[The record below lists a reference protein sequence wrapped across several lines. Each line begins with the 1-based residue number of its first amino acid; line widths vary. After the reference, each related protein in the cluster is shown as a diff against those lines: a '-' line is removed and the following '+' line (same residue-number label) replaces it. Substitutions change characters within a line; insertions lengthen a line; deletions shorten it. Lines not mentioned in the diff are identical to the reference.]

1 MRKEKLLFC
10 MGCKVSDRGDTM
22 FCTYCGNTINEGAK
36 FCQYCG
42 KKTVLAAK
50 GSLTED
56 TIPNYPGEEYTI
68 VYSKNGQGE
77 SRVEKVSDR
86 RAYQPGERTVDE
98 QDRGGYYASQ
108 ARSAYGGRTGG
119 HAQDTG
125 RMSSCAQEA
134 GAMNGYAQ
142 ETGRMGS
149 YAQEA
154 GAMSG
159 YAQEAGR
166 MGSYAQETGRMGS
179 YAQEAGAMGS
189 YAQEAGRMGSY
200 AQEAGAMSGNTP
212 DAFEQAA
219 EFRRNAPDEAY
230 TSKVFNSPV
239 LGVAGLK
246 EGDPNR
252 EHPEEEEDDS
262 KGNGILIALIVIL
275 ILLIL
280 LVGFSAFAYIQGLID
295 F

>member
-1 MRKEKLLFC
+1 MRKVKLLFC

-36 FCQYCG
+36 FCQHCG

-119 HAQDTG
+119 HAQ
-125 RMSSCAQEA
+125 
-134 GAMNGYAQ
+134 
-142 ETGRMGS
+142 
-149 YAQEA
+149 EA

-166 MGSYAQETGRMGS
+166 MGSYAQE
-179 YAQEAGAMGS
+179 AGV
-189 YAQEAGRMGSY
+189 
-200 AQEAGAMSGNTP
+200 MSGNTP

-246 EGDPNR
+246 EGDPNQ
-252 EHPEEEEDDS
+252 EHPEEEEDSS

>member
-86 RAYQPGERTVDE
+86 RAYQPGERTVDG

-108 ARSAYGGRTGG
+108 IRSAYGGKTGG
-119 HAQDTG
+119 HAQETG

-134 GAMNGYAQ
+134 GAMGSYAQ
-142 ETGRMGS
+142 EAAGMGS

-154 GAMSG
+154 DAMS
-159 YAQEAGR
+159 R
-166 MGSYAQETGRMGS
+166 S
-179 YAQEAGAMGS
+179 
-189 YAQEAGRMGSY
+189 
-200 AQEAGAMSGNTP
+200 TP

-246 EGDPNR
+246 EGDPNQ

>member
-1 MRKEKLLFC
+1 
-10 MGCKVSDRGDTM
+10 M

-142 ETGRMGS
+142 ETGRI
-149 YAQEA
+149 
-154 GAMSG
+154 
-159 YAQEAGR
+159 
-166 MGSYAQETGRMGS
+166 
-179 YAQEAGAMGS
+179 
-189 YAQEAGRMGSY
+189 Y

-280 LVGFSAFAYIQGLID
+280 LVGFSAFAYLQGLID

>member
-166 MGSYAQETGRMGS
+166 MGSYAQE
-179 YAQEAGAMGS
+179 AGV
-189 YAQEAGRMGSY
+189 
-200 AQEAGAMSGNTP
+200 MSGNTP

>member
-1 MRKEKLLFC
+1 MRKAKLLFC

-36 FCQYCG
+36 FCQHCG

-50 GSLTED
+50 GSITEE

-68 VYSKNGQGE
+68 VYSNNGQGE

-86 RAYQPGERTVDE
+86 RAYQPGERTVDG

-108 ARSAYGGRTGG
+108 IRSAYGGKTGG
-119 HAQDTG
+119 HAQETG

-134 GAMNGYAQ
+134 GAMGSYAQ
-142 ETGRMGS
+142 EAAGMGS

-154 GAMSG
+154 DAMS
-159 YAQEAGR
+159 R
-166 MGSYAQETGRMGS
+166 S
-179 YAQEAGAMGS
+179 
-189 YAQEAGRMGSY
+189 
-200 AQEAGAMSGNTP
+200 TP

-246 EGDPNR
+246 EGDSNQ

>member
-1 MRKEKLLFC
+1 MRKEILLFC

-108 ARSAYGGRTGG
+108 IRSAYGGKAGG
-119 HAQDTG
+119 H
-125 RMSSCAQEA
+125 
-134 GAMNGYAQ
+134 AQ

-154 GAMSG
+154 DAMS
-159 YAQEAGR
+159 R
-166 MGSYAQETGRMGS
+166 S
-179 YAQEAGAMGS
+179 
-189 YAQEAGRMGSY
+189 
-200 AQEAGAMSGNTP
+200 TP

-246 EGDPNR
+246 EGDSNR
-252 EHPEEEEDDS
+252 EHPEEEEEDS
-262 KGNGILIALIVIL
+262 KGNGILIVLIVIL

>member
-86 RAYQPGERTVDE
+86 RAYQPGERTVDG
-98 QDRGGYYASQ
+98 QGRGGYYASQ
-108 ARSAYGGRTGG
+108 IRSAYGGKTGG
-119 HAQDTG
+119 HAQETG

-134 GAMNGYAQ
+134 GAM
-142 ETGRMGS
+142 GS

-154 GAMSG
+154 AGMGSC
-159 YAQEAGR
+159 AQEAD
-166 MGSYAQETGRMGS
+166 T
-179 YAQEAGAMGS
+179 
-189 YAQEAGRMGSY
+189 
-200 AQEAGAMSGNTP
+200 MSRSTP

-246 EGDPNR
+246 EGDSNQ

>member
-1 MRKEKLLFC
+1 MRKEKLLLC
-10 MGCKVSDRGDTM
+10 MGGKVSDRGDTM

-154 GAMSG
+154 GAMN
-159 YAQEAGR
+159 
-166 MGSYAQETGRMGS
+166 
-179 YAQEAGAMGS
+179 
-189 YAQEAGRMGSY
+189 
-200 AQEAGAMSGNTP
+200 GNTP

-246 EGDPNR
+246 EGDPNQ

>member
-134 GAMNGYAQ
+134 GAM
-142 ETGRMGS
+142 
-149 YAQEA
+149 
-154 GAMSG
+154 SG

-166 MGSYAQETGRMGS
+166 MGSYAQE
-179 YAQEAGAMGS
+179 AGV
-189 YAQEAGRMGSY
+189 
-200 AQEAGAMSGNTP
+200 MSGNTP

-246 EGDPNR
+246 EGDPNQ
-252 EHPEEEEDDS
+252 EHPEEEEDS
-262 KGNGILIALIVIL
+262 SQGNGILIALIVIL

>member
-1 MRKEKLLFC
+1 
-10 MGCKVSDRGDTM
+10 M

-36 FCQYCG
+36 FCQHCG

-50 GSLTED
+50 GSITEE

-68 VYSKNGQGE
+68 VYSNNGQGE

-108 ARSAYGGRTGG
+108 ARSVYGGKTGG
-119 HAQDTG
+119 HT
-125 RMSSCAQEA
+125 
-134 GAMNGYAQ
+134 
-142 ETGRMGS
+142 
-149 YAQEA
+149 QEA

-166 MGSYAQETGRMGS
+166 MGSYAQE
-179 YAQEAGAMGS
+179 AGAMN
-189 YAQEAGRMGSY
+189 
-200 AQEAGAMSGNTP
+200 GNTP

-246 EGDPNR
+246 EGDPNQ
-252 EHPEEEEDDS
+252 EHPEEEEDSS

>member
-119 HAQDTG
+119 HAQ
-125 RMSSCAQEA
+125 EA
-134 GAMNGYAQ
+134 GAMNG
-142 ETGRMGS
+142 
-149 YAQEA
+149 
-154 GAMSG
+154 
-159 YAQEAGR
+159 
-166 MGSYAQETGRMGS
+166 
-179 YAQEAGAMGS
+179 

-200 AQEAGAMSGNTP
+200 AQEAGVMSGNTP

-246 EGDPNR
+246 EGDPNQ
-252 EHPEEEEDDS
+252 EHPEEEEDSS

>member
-1 MRKEKLLFC
+1 
-10 MGCKVSDRGDTM
+10 M

-108 ARSAYGGRTGG
+108 ARSVYGGKTGG
-119 HAQDTG
+119 HT
-125 RMSSCAQEA
+125 
-134 GAMNGYAQ
+134 
-142 ETGRMGS
+142 
-149 YAQEA
+149 QEA

-166 MGSYAQETGRMGS
+166 MGSYAQE
-179 YAQEAGAMGS
+179 AGV
-189 YAQEAGRMGSY
+189 
-200 AQEAGAMSGNTP
+200 MSGNTP

-246 EGDPNR
+246 EGDPNQ
-252 EHPEEEEDDS
+252 EHPEEEEDSS
-262 KGNGILIALIVIL
+262 KGNRILIALIVIL

>member
-108 ARSAYGGRTGG
+108 ARSAYGGKTGG
-119 HAQDTG
+119 H
-125 RMSSCAQEA
+125 
-134 GAMNGYAQ
+134 AQ

-166 MGSYAQETGRMGS
+166 MGSYAQE
-179 YAQEAGAMGS
+179 AGV
-189 YAQEAGRMGSY
+189 
-200 AQEAGAMSGNTP
+200 MSGNTP

-246 EGDPNR
+246 EGDPNQ
-252 EHPEEEEDDS
+252 EHPEEEEDSS

>member
-1 MRKEKLLFC
+1 
-10 MGCKVSDRGDTM
+10 M

-50 GSLTED
+50 GSITEE

-68 VYSKNGQGE
+68 VYSNNGQGE

-98 QDRGGYYASQ
+98 QERGGYYASQ
-108 ARSAYGGRTGG
+108 ARSVYGGRTGG
-119 HAQDTG
+119 HVQDTG

-134 GAMNGYAQ
+134 GAMNG
-142 ETGRMGS
+142 
-149 YAQEA
+149 
-154 GAMSG
+154 
-159 YAQEAGR
+159 
-166 MGSYAQETGRMGS
+166 YAQETGRMGS

>member
-1 MRKEKLLFC
+1 
-10 MGCKVSDRGDTM
+10 M

-77 SRVEKVSDR
+77 SRVEKVSDG

-108 ARSAYGGRTGG
+108 TRPAYGRKTGG
-119 HAQDTG
+119 L
-125 RMSSCAQEA
+125 
-134 GAMNGYAQ
+134 AQ
-142 ETGRMGS
+142 ETGRVS
-149 YAQEA
+149 
-154 GAMSG
+154 
-159 YAQEAGR
+159 
-166 MGSYAQETGRMGS
+166 S

-200 AQEAGAMSGNTP
+200 AQEAGAMSRSTP
-212 DAFEQAA
+212 DAYEQAA

-246 EGDPNR
+246 EGDPNQ
-252 EHPEEEEDDS
+252 EHPEEEEDSS

>member
-108 ARSAYGGRTGG
+108 ARSVYGGKTGG
-119 HAQDTG
+119 HT
-125 RMSSCAQEA
+125 
-134 GAMNGYAQ
+134 
-142 ETGRMGS
+142 
-149 YAQEA
+149 QEA

-166 MGSYAQETGRMGS
+166 MGSYAQE
-179 YAQEAGAMGS
+179 AGAMN
-189 YAQEAGRMGSY
+189 
-200 AQEAGAMSGNTP
+200 GNTP

-246 EGDPNR
+246 EGDPNQ
-252 EHPEEEEDDS
+252 EHPEEEEDGS

>member
-119 HAQDTG
+119 HAQ
-125 RMSSCAQEA
+125 
-134 GAMNGYAQ
+134 
-142 ETGRMGS
+142 
-149 YAQEA
+149 EA

-166 MGSYAQETGRMGS
+166 MGSYAQE
-179 YAQEAGAMGS
+179 AGV
-189 YAQEAGRMGSY
+189 
-200 AQEAGAMSGNTP
+200 MSGNTP

-246 EGDPNR
+246 EGDPNQ
-252 EHPEEEEDDS
+252 EHPEEEEDSS

>member
-1 MRKEKLLFC
+1 
-10 MGCKVSDRGDTM
+10 M

-134 GAMNGYAQ
+134 GAM
-142 ETGRMGS
+142 
-149 YAQEA
+149 
-154 GAMSG
+154 SG

-166 MGSYAQETGRMGS
+166 MGSYAQE
-179 YAQEAGAMGS
+179 AGV
-189 YAQEAGRMGSY
+189 
-200 AQEAGAMSGNTP
+200 MSGNTP

-246 EGDPNR
+246 EGDPNQ
-252 EHPEEEEDDS
+252 EHPEEEEDSS

>member
-36 FCQYCG
+36 FCQHCG

-50 GSLTED
+50 GSITEE

-68 VYSKNGQGE
+68 VYSNNGQGE

-154 GAMSG
+154 GV
-159 YAQEAGR
+159 
-166 MGSYAQETGRMGS
+166 
-179 YAQEAGAMGS
+179 
-189 YAQEAGRMGSY
+189 
-200 AQEAGAMSGNTP
+200 MSGNTP

-246 EGDPNR
+246 EGDPNQ
-252 EHPEEEEDDS
+252 EHPEEEEDSS